1 MKFNKIN
8 LLLTCCLAAF
18 TAHVS
23 AESTAKSADK
33 SKAQVTEQNKGRPLR
48 DIVADKYPTNVYIG
62 GTIQYNELDGPKGD
76 LLNKEFRYITPA
88 NIYKQS
94 HIHPKPNQWR
104 WEKPDAWIATA
115 KENGQLVRIHGPI
128 SPQSSKWALADHRT
142 HTEML
147 DMLTDY
153 MTALSK
159 RYNGHESVKW
169 LDVVNEAITEEGTWF
184 GPKPGV
190 DKWENPWTILGFETN
205 IPDQFPLL
213 QKLGVPYYILESFAI
228 AKRNAPDLKLI
239 LNQHRMTTLESIALM
254 KELVIYLRYR
264 GLRID
269 GIGWQAHMRNE
280 YVEFADRNHQRLK
293 TLDEL
298 VKWAH
303 SNNLEFHV
311 TETNIHL
318 KNEVPYEEQLVADAF
333 TNILEVLLNNRDTGV
348 VGWSVWTI
356 ADVPHF
362 KDKTIKTL
370 GIWSDDLVPH
380 KAYYQVQKLLE
391 ESASK

>member
-8 LLLTCCLAAF
+8 LLLTSCLFGFYANAAPE
-18 TAHVS
+18 S
-23 AESTAKSADK
+23 AAKVVEK
-33 SKAQVTEQNKGRPLR
+33 FEQRPLR

-62 GTIQYNELDGPKGD
+62 GTIQYGELDGPKGD

-94 HIHPKPNQWR
+94 HIHPTPNKWQ
-104 WEKPDAWIATA
+104 WEKPDAWIKTA

-128 SPQSSKWALADHRT
+128 SPQSSRWALADNRT

-147 DMLTDY
+147 DMLTEY
-153 MTALSK
+153 MTALSS

-213 QKLGVPYYILESFAI
+213 QKQGVPYYIMESFAI

-239 LNQHRMTTLESIALM
+239 LNQHRMTTPEAIALM
-254 KELVIYLRYR
+254 KELVMYLRYR

-269 GIGWQAHMRNE
+269 GIGWQAHFRKE
-280 YVEFADRNHQRLK
+280 YVEFADKNHERLE
-293 TLDEL
+293 TFDAL

-303 SNNLEFHV
+303 SNDLEFHV
-311 TETNIHL
+311 TETNIHV
-318 KNEVPYEEQLVADAF
+318 KNTEPYKEQLVANAF
-333 TNILEVLLNNRDTGV
+333 SNILEVLLNNRETGV
-348 VGWSVWTI
+348 IGWSVWTI
-356 ADVPHF
+356 ADIPHF
-362 KDKTIKTL
+362 KEKTIKTL
-370 GIWSDDLVPH
+370 GLWSEDLEPH
-380 KAYYQVQKLLE
+380 QAYYQVQKLLE
-391 ESASK
+391 EHSSK